1 MARLRFWERKK
12 TAEEVEMK
20 LTAKLTNLLMGTE
33 QPTKPPSPRRV
44 RKLTRRLY
52 DPATFKKV
60 LENLKKLSSPVLHDH
75 GPTVVEHQIDDD
87 PERMVRVT
95 LYWWG
100 YEILLPTEFIKC
112 LEKEWN
118 RSFIVF
124 SALVA
129 IATVVP
135 PIQPLVGIISAYVNL
150 SFAFIY
156 REDHGFG
163 VILSA
168 TWALPLL
175 MVPVGLLSDGSD
187 TVELERHDSVIEM
200 KEIDRLADSLI
211 LSNSTESQ

>member
-12 TAEEVEMK
+12 TTEEVEMK
-20 LTAKLTNLLMGTE
+20 LTTQLTHLLMGTE
-33 QPTKPPSPRRV
+33 QPSKPPSPRRV

-52 DPATFKKV
+52 DTDTFKKV

-75 GPTVVEHQIDDD
+75 GPTVVEHNLDDD
-87 PERMVRVT
+87 PERMMKVT

-100 YEILLPTEFIKC
+100 YEILLPTQFIKC

-129 IATVVP
+129 MATVVP
-135 PIQPLVGIISAYVNL
+135 HLQPLVGIISAYVNL

-156 REDHGFG
+156 REDHGHG

-175 MVPVGLLSDGSD
+175 MVPVGLLNDGSD
-187 TVELERHDSVIEM
+187 IMELERHDSVIEM
-200 KEIDRLADSLI
+200 TEIDRLADSLI
-211 LSNSTESQ
+211 ISKSTS